1 MSQYDIVIVGGG
13 HAGIEAAT
21 ISSYLNLKVLLVTF
35 KKEKIGFPSC
45 NPSIGGIGKSHLV
58 YELDVLS
65 GSMPILADKSGIH
78 FKLLNS
84 SKGPAVWSLRAQ
96 IDSSTYPANAL
107 KILNGFKNL
116 TIVEDEV
123 TDILVQSDRVIGVKL
138 EKGQNIQTNYVV
150 ICSGTFLGGKIFIGN
165 EQITGGR
172 FSEKN
177 SQKLSE
183 SLKSIGIKLIRLK
196 TGTSPRL
203 KKNSVDFSKMEEQ
216 KGEEDVGTFSI
227 LTDKVEN
234 RISCYITRTNE
245 KTHKTIRDNLHLS
258 ALYSGNIE
266 GKGPRYCPSLEDKV
280 VKFSERK
287 SHTIFIE
294 PMGVD
299 NEIVYVNGASS
310 SLPVDIQ
317 LEYIHSIKGLEK
329 SVFIQP
335 GYAIEYDALKS
346 KQIKPTLEHK
356 NIKGL
361 FFAGQINGTSGYEEA
376 AAQGYVAGL
385 NASLSY
391 MKKEEIIFDRFNS
404 YIGVLIDDIIKKDLT
419 EPYRLFTSRSEN
431 RLYLRQDNSFVRLK
445 DIAEKINIDDE
456 RRKLY
461 KKIFEES
468 EELKKIIYKDP
479 DNFILKSEYE
489 FLKDPS
495 YPFESFK
502 KLFPQFSTKTLL
514 FIYSEN
520 KYRGYIEKYKR
531 ITKVVLENGERLIK
545 NKKRLLSS
553 PIISKEAKEIISKTD
568 VERVKDLYGII
579 DPSDIE
585 NIIIILKK
593 I

>member
-1 MSQYDIVIVGGG
+1 MSQYDIVVVGGG

-21 ISSYLNLKVLLVTF
+21 IISHFNLKVLLITF
-35 KKEKIGFPSC
+35 DKNKIGFPSC

-58 YELDVLS
+58 YELDVLA
-65 GSMPILADKSGIH
+65 GSMPLLADNSGIH

-96 IDSSTYPANAL
+96 IDSETYPKNAL
-107 KILNGFKNL
+107 KILENFKNL
-116 TIVEDEV
+116 SIVEDEV
-123 TDILVQSDRVIGVKL
+123 VEITIDENKVSGVKL
-138 EKGQNIQTNYVV
+138 EKTGLIKTNYVV
-150 ICSGTFLGGKIFIGN
+150 ICSGTFLGGKIFIGK
-165 EQITGGR
+165 EQISGGR
-172 FSEKN
+172 FSEK
-177 SQKLSE
+177 SSLKLAE
-183 SLKSIGIKLIRLK
+183 SLKKIGIQLIRLK

-216 KGEEDVGTFSI
+216 KGEENTGSFSI
-227 LTDKVEN
+227 LTQNVEN
-234 RISCYITRTNE
+234 KISCYITRTNE
-245 KTHKTIRDNLHLS
+245 NTHKTIRENLHLS

-280 VKFSERK
+280 VKFSERS

-299 NEIVYVNGASS
+299 NELVYVNGASS
-310 SLPVDIQ
+310 SLPVDVQ
-317 LEYIHSIKGLEK
+317 YKYIHSIKGLEK
-329 SVFIQP
+329 SVFVQP

-356 NIKGL
+356 SIKGL

-385 NASLSY
+385 NAALSFLG
-391 MKKEEIIFDRFNS
+391 KEEIIFDRFNS

-431 RLYLRQDNSFVRLK
+431 RLFLRQDNSFVRLK
-445 DIAEKINIDDE
+445 DISEKIKFDD
-456 RRKLY
+456 RRSELY
-461 KKIFEES
+461 KKLFEEA
-468 EELKKIIYKDP
+468 EELK
-479 DNFILKSEYE
+479 NFIYQNKENFTLKKNFE

-495 YPFESFK
+495 FPYENFK
-502 KLFPQFSTKTLL
+502 KLLPEFSERALL

-531 ITKVVLENGERLIK
+531 ITKIILENCERLIK
-545 NKKRLLSS
+545 DKNRLLSS
-553 PIISKEAKEIISKTD
+553 PIISKEAKEILSKYD
-568 VERVKDLYGII
+568 VEKIKDLFGLI

-585 NIIIILKK
+585 NIIVVLKK
-593 I
+593 F